1 MPLSSPPAR
10 PNLLHRIRAVSYRR
24 LALALA
30 IGAIG
35 GTIADYLNLP
45 LAWMIGAMLATSV
58 GALSGLPIAVPGGLR
73 AGMIMVLGIMLGSAF
88 NPSLLESITSWL
100 FSLMMLVPYI
110 LTAILLCL
118 LFLRF
123 VASYDPVTSF
133 FAAAPGGFNEMIM
146 VGGAMG
152 GDERTIALSH
162 SLRVLLVV
170 SVVPFW
176 FVLTESYSGA
186 DASRSI
192 GPALSEMESFDTLLL
207 IGCVL
212 GAPLAKWAR
221 LPAAN
226 LVGPMI
232 LSAAVHLA
240 GLTDDR
246 PPALLVAAAQIAV
259 GSAIGCR
266 FTNISLARI
275 GRALV
280 IALGLTAILLA
291 IAAFFAYVIHIITG
305 LPTNALLLAYA
316 PGGLAEM
323 SLVALSLNVDAAFVA
338 THHIMRIVLIVLF
351 APLVFKIYARVAG
364 VGTKSIAT
372 VQSPTEKQ

>member
-1 MPLSSPPAR
+1 
-10 PNLLHRIRAVSYRR
+10 
-24 LALALA
+24 
-30 IGAIG
+30 
-35 GTIADYLNLP
+35 
-45 LAWMIGAMLATSV
+45 MI
-58 GALSGLPIAVPGGLR
+58 
-73 AGMIMVLGIMLGSAF
+73 LGIMLGSAF
-88 NPSLLESITSWL
+88 NPALLESITSWL
-100 FSLMMLVPYI
+100 FSLAMLIPYI
-110 LTAILLCL
+110 LTAIGLCL

-123 VASYDPVTSF
+123 VASYDPVTAF

-146 VGGAMG
+146 VGGSMG

-170 SVVPFW
+170 SLVPFW
-176 FVLTESYSGA
+176 FVLTDGYVGSE
-186 DASRSI
+186 ASRSL
-192 GPALSEMESFDTLLL
+192 GPTLAEMESVDTLLL
-207 IGCVL
+207 VGCII

-226 LVGPMI
+226 LVGPMV

-266 FTNISLARI
+266 FTNISIKRIAR
-275 GRALV
+275 AAV
-280 IALGLTAILLA
+280 VALGLTAILLA
-291 IAAFFAYVIHIITG
+291 IAGFFAYLIHAITG

-338 THHIMRIVLIVLF
+338 THHITRIVLIVLF
-351 APLVFKIYARVAG
+351 APLIFKIFAALTG
-364 VGTKSIAT
+364 LGKNTGP
-372 VQSPTEKQ
+372 PTQPPTSNR

>member
-1 MPLSSPPAR
+1 MALSKTPAR
-10 PNLLHRIRAVSYRR
+10 PSLLHRLRVVAYRR
-24 LALALA
+24 LALALV

-35 GTIADYLNLP
+35 GAIADYLNVP

-58 GALSGLPIAVPGGLR
+58 GAISGLPIAVPGGLR
-73 AGMIMVLGIMLGSAF
+73 AGMVMILGIMLGSAF
-88 NPSLLESITSWL
+88 NPALLESITSWL

-110 LTAILLCL
+110 LTAIGLCL
-118 LFLRF
+118 VFLRF
-123 VASYDPVTSF
+123 VASYDPVTAF

-176 FVLTESYSGA
+176 FVLTDGYSGA
-186 DASRSI
+186 DPSRSL
-192 GPALSEMESFDTLLL
+192 GPALAEMESIDTLLL
-207 IGCVL
+207 VACVL
-212 GAPLAKWAR
+212 GAPVARWAR

-232 LSAAVHLA
+232 FSAAVHLA

-246 PPALLVAAAQIAV
+246 PPALLIAAAQIVV

-266 FTNISLARI
+266 FTNISFARI
-275 GRALV
+275 ARALV
-280 IALGLTAILLA
+280 VALGLTAILLA
-291 IAAFFAYVIHIITG
+291 IAVFFATIIHTITG

-338 THHIMRIVLIVLF
+338 THHITRIILIVLF
-351 APLVFKIYARVAG
+351 APLVFKLFAMVTGAG
-364 VGTKSIAT
+364 KSAAAPG
-372 VQSPTEKQ
+372 QPPTEKR

>member
-1 MPLSSPPAR
+1 MAAGKPSPMQSRLAQ
-10 PNLLHRIRAVSYRR
+10 LRAVAYRR
-24 LALALA
+24 LALALV
-30 IGAIG
+30 IGAVG
-35 GTIADYLNLP
+35 GAIADAFHVP

-58 GALSGLPIAVPGGLR
+58 GALVKAPIAVPGGLR
-73 AGMIMVLGIMLGSAF
+73 AGMVMVLGIMLGSAF
-88 NPSLLESITSWL
+88 NPELLNQIDDWLLSLSIL
-100 FSLMMLVPYI
+100 IPYI
-110 LTAILLCL
+110 LTAIGLCL
-118 LFLRF
+118 LYLRF
-123 VASYDPVTSF
+123 AARYDPVTAF

-170 SVVPFW
+170 CVVPFW
-176 FVLTESYSGA
+176 FVLTQGYDGA
-186 DASRSI
+186 DPNRSL
-192 GPALSEMESFDTLLL
+192 GPALSEMESIDTLFL

-232 LSAAVHLA
+232 LSAVIHLI

-246 PPALLVAAAQIAV
+246 PPALLIAVAQIVV

-266 FTNISLARI
+266 FTGISLRQI
-275 GRALV
+275 GRALIV
-280 IALGLTAILLA
+280 AAGLTIILLA
-291 IAAFFAYVIHIITG
+291 IAAFFAYLINTLTG
-305 LPTNALLLAYA
+305 LPVNALLLAYA

-338 THHIMRIVLIVLF
+338 THHIVRIVLIVLF
-351 APLVFKIYARVAG
+351 APLVFKLFSLATGAG
-364 VGTKSIAT
+364 RR
-372 VQSPTEKQ
+372 PTAGHQPPVEKR